1 MTEDFEYRQSG
12 RGPLVWISAAV
23 VVFWLTY
30 GIANDAPN
38 VIVAVWCM
46 AAAIIGWLLM
56 LNPVR
61 GIRIDQENLILNA
74 WRKPKVIPLADIAF
88 LRAKH
93 WTDDSDVVIVYN
105 DGTEESTHPRDMP
118 DLNTLAL
125 VMSQRGVK
133 VKDPGLMA

>member
-1 MTEDFEYRQSG
+1 
-12 RGPLVWISAAV
+12 
-23 VVFWLTY
+23 
-30 GIANDAPN
+30 
-38 VIVAVWCM
+38 M